1 MMTKDSLPLTP
12 ISNPNFQRDE
22 IDLSKVWRTFKSNAR
37 WILVGSVLIGAVTTL
52 IFLQQ
57 PRIYSATLRL
67 VAANNPTMNQ
77 SLNQTLVT
85 APGLPRGTLEGA
97 LAGSTVLRKVQSAIE
112 KMAEL
117 NPVEK
122 TQLHDE
128 IDRSIG
134 MQRTTLFSLSSQ
146 IDPAFNGIYTLKA
159 EHTNPIVAAKLAN
172 LAGEALLDWDTQRAL
187 RTVNSSQTALENQ
200 IKDIDSQIGRTGALT
215 NTPTIEQRT
224 LLDLRVSRVD
234 ELNKIRLF
242 SRAVIGNLTVVAPA
256 EPPLKPVRP
265 APFRNGALATAL
277 GLFLL
282 TAISLF
288 RAQWVRAKVEN
299 GMDVKRL
306 GLYEIAT
313 IPMVQ
318 NRNDEKNTTL
328 QNIMLGAAGQ
338 SLQFIRAYLL
348 LLLGKSSPKTVLVTS
363 SLASEG
369 KSLISAAVAKAFAAD
384 GNRVLLIDADLSKPE
399 QTRTF
404 GINVDN
410 PTQSPLPTGET
421 VKQITICD
429 GKAVRNLVNLQDSEI
444 ANAIKNPE
452 QALALAITEN
462 LHLIPA
468 IKNHDKVHSA
478 LNIVQLELAI
488 QRWTSRYDVF
498 VIDSPPL
505 LVVADSVMIASIVS
519 GVIVVT
525 EANRTPIEAL
535 ERSMDMLNVNRVRIF
550 GVVLNKANIE
560 DENQLISY
568 GYGKGYGYGN
578 GQGYGFE
585 DTKSSS
591 GKSKIGFMKRNK

>member
-1 MMTKDSLPLTP
+1 MIVKDSLPP
-12 ISNPNFQRDE
+12 ISNGNPSFQRDD

-37 WILVGSVLIGAVTTL
+37 WILSGSVLIGVATTVF
-52 IFLQQ
+52 FLQQ
-57 PRIYSATLRL
+57 PRIYAATLRL

-97 LAGSTVLRKVQSAIE
+97 LAGSTVLRKVQAAVETIP
-112 KMAEL
+112 EL
-117 NPVEK
+117 NAGEK
-122 TQLHDE
+122 KKLQDE
-128 IDRSIG
+128 MNRAMG
-134 MQRTTLFSLSSQ
+134 MQRSTLFTLSSQ
-146 IDPAFNGIYTLKA
+146 IDAGFNGIYILKA

-172 LAGEALLDWDTQRAL
+172 LAGDALLDWDTQRAL

-200 IKDIDSQIGRTGALT
+200 IKDIDAQISRTGVLGSK
-215 NTPTIEQRT
+215 PTVEQRT
-224 LLDLRVSRVD
+224 LLELRVSRVG
-234 ELNKIRLF
+234 ELNNIRLF
-242 SRAVIGNLTVVAPA
+242 SRAVIGTLTVVAPA
-256 EPPLKPVRP
+256 EPPLKPIRP
-265 APFRNGALATAL
+265 EPYRNGALATAL

-282 TAISLF
+282 TAIALF

-299 GMDVKRL
+299 GNDVKRL

-313 IPMVQ
+313 LPRVQ
-318 NRNDEKNTTL
+318 SKNNEKTTTL
-328 QNIMLGAAGQ
+328 QNIMTGAAGQ

-348 LLLGKSSPKTVLVTS
+348 LLLGKEAPKTILVTS

-369 KSLISAAVAKAFAAD
+369 KSLISAALAKALASD

-399 QTRTF
+399 QIRTW
-404 GINVDN
+404 GINTDN
-410 PTQSPLPTGET
+410 PTQGPIPSGES
-421 VKQITICD
+421 VRQITICD
-429 GKAVRNLVNLQDSEI
+429 GKTVRNPVHLKDSEI
-444 ANAIKNPE
+444 ATAIQNPD
-452 QALALAITEN
+452 QAHALAITEN

-468 IKNHDKVHSA
+468 IKNHDEVHSA

-488 QRWTSRYDVF
+488 QRWSSRYDVF

-505 LVVADSVMIASIVS
+505 LVVADSVMISSIVS

-525 EANRTPIEAL
+525 EANRTPIDAL
-535 ERSMDMLNVNRVRIF
+535 ERSMDMLNVNRARIF

-578 GQGYGFE
+578 GEGYGFDE
-585 DTKSSS
+585 SKLSS
-591 GKSKIGFMKRNK
+591 KKQKRVLIKRNK